1 MTLGSYITWDIDHET
16 PIKLGSK
23 SGSGFFYCG
32 TAGDLF
38 LKLEDYNEIL
48 YNREEHLIKRC
59 EERVHQMEN
68 GPVPE
73 YMAKEQFDAELER
86 RRDRL
91 AWLQD
96 SHRNYIHLADR
107 EVIQDYDATGFDE
120 GAIIV
125 IIEGYENGA
134 YWTLDEVKTPMSFA
148 RGGAE
153 K

>member
-1 MTLGSYITWDIDHET
+1 MTLFDLFDMYIHDTA
-16 PIKLGSK
+16 IKLGSK
-23 SGSGFFYCG
+23 DGSGFFYCG
-32 TAGDLF
+32 TIRDLMN
-38 LKLEDYNEIL
+38 KCGTYDEIL
-48 YNREEHLIKRC
+48 YNREAHLIKRC
-59 EERVHQMEN
+59 QERIRQMEN

-73 YMAKEQFDAELER
+73 HMDKDQFDAELER
-86 RRDRL
+86 RRARL
-91 AWLQD
+91 AWLQE
-96 SHRNYIHLADR
+96 SHKNYIHLADR